1 MFKRFAPPVLVTLL
15 VVATGIAFVVTE
27 RLKLEPPAIT
37 STHVTRQFSPICGC
51 NTSKARIA
59 FSLRRSEQVT
69 LVIIKPPK
77 REIRQLIGAEDRPS
91 GPLHVIWDG
100 RDNSGR
106 LAPDGNYEVRV
117 YLANK
122 RLSTTLPNIIQ
133 LDTQAP
139 KLTSISLI
147 SNAISPDGDH
157 NADALHIG
165 YHLNERARILLFVDG
180 KPAEQTRYRAGKAG
194 KFDWKGR
201 LDNRPL
207 MGWHSLTLRAV
218 DLVGNESAASAPL
231 FVRIR
236 FLTLRPKRISVA
248 AGAAFQLAISTD
260 RSSVRWRF
268 NGEIGLASSHS
279 LELRAPMTPGR
290 YRATVRSGPYRAS
303 TLVVVR

>member
-1 MFKRFAPPVLVTLL
+1 MFTRFAPPVLVTLL
-15 VVATGIAFVVTE
+15 VVATGIAFAVTE

-37 STHVTRQFSPICGC
+37 STRVTRQFSPTCGC

-59 FSLRRSEQVT
+59 FSLRRSERVT
-69 LVIIKPPK
+69 LVIVNSSDH
-77 REIRQLIGAEDRPS
+77 EIRQLIGAEDRPS
-91 GPLHVIWDG
+91 GPLHAIWDG
-100 RDNSGR
+100 HNDSGQ
-106 LAPDGNYEVRV
+106 LAPDGNYQVRV

-122 RLSTTLPNIIQ
+122 RLRTTLPNIIQ

-139 KLTSISLI
+139 KLTSISLS
-147 SNAISPDGDH
+147 SNTISPDGDH
-157 NADALHIG
+157 NKDALHIG

-201 LDNRPL
+201 LDGRLL
-207 MGWHSLTLRAV
+207 MGWHTLTLRAI

-231 FVRIR
+231 SVRIR
-236 FLTLRPKRISVA
+236 FLALRPTRISVA
-248 AGAAFQLAISTD
+248 AGAAFQLTISSD
-260 RSSVRWRF
+260 RDSVRWRF

-303 TLVVVR
+303 TLVTVR